1 MHKPHLAWT
10 PTIPSLRNTSSA
22 RRKQSTALL
31 LPNPTWQINFSSVKV
46 PQLFILYCAPLLLP
60 SCLNKKAE
68 LLWGQPYCM
77 QNTHG
82 MPKAHLLQKSLV
94 AGSYYDANSLS
105 ALSKIIWIG
114 LTRIN
119 NFGRGKGRG
128 KKERREKKMTYCLP
142 TNQPEKCRW
151 TSPFCALQMVLF
163 FRWKGEL

>member
-1 MHKPHLAWT
+1 
-10 PTIPSLRNTSSA
+10 
-22 RRKQSTALL
+22 
-31 LPNPTWQINFSSVKV
+31 
-46 PQLFILYCAPLLLP
+46 
-60 SCLNKKAE
+60 
-68 LLWGQPYCM
+68 M

-128 KKERREKKMTYCLP
+128 KKERREKKNDLLFANKP
-142 TNQPEKCRW
+142 TRKVSLNFSFLCSSDGSLFQIERGTVKRKAFLILFPNWHDEHPGFEVVVM
-151 TSPFCALQMVLF
+151 SLVLGVF
-163 FRWKGEL
+163 FEG